1 MPDAP
6 PYSKTFQRLL
16 GFLRPYR
23 LSLAVS
29 VVLAVGYQAAGLMAT
44 YLTGSVA
51 AALQAGE
58 RHRLPWLVG
67 AIVALGV
74 ARAVTM
80 GGRRFISGHQALGG
94 CSARRCAPPGW

>member
-6 PYSKTFQRLL
+6 RNSTTFVRLL

-29 VVLAVGYQAAGLMAT
+29 IVLAVGYQAAGLIAT

-51 AALQAGE
+51 AALEAGE
-58 RHRLPWLVG
+58 RHRLPILVG
-67 AIVALGV
+67 AILVLGV
-74 ARAVTM
+74 VRALMM
-80 GGRRFISGHQALGG
+80 GGRDRKSVV
-94 CSARRCAPPGW
+94 